1 MINLKE
7 FLGLG
12 YYTSELDEFLE
23 NYDKNHPRLSASQ
36 RTELEKYQRIY
47 SLRDNPEATDAKK
60 ATFWDKF

>member
-23 NYDKNHPRLSASQ
+23 NFDKNHPNLSAAQ
-36 RTELEKYQRIY
+36 RAEAEKYQRIY
-47 SLRDNPEATDAKK
+47 RLRDNANATDPKK
-60 ATFWDKF
+60 STFWDKF